1 MLSKQKVFVL
11 FLRQGLYVAQVGL
24 KLWTSYISV
33 FTSPVLGYRLI
44 QPHLSY
50 GVLGSQSR
58 TSYRLGQA
66 LYSLNYVPSFPEM
79 CVCMRVVCV
88 HVCVTELQSQ
98 PQRMGQEID
107 CYLYTFLNMC
117 GDQRSACLPHLL
129 SSFLLRQSLQLHPKL
144 LFGSF
149 CLQEFCLYLSSTR
162 ITDWLRYLLGFYVGA
177 RYLNSRSSQLR
188 GKTFYPLSITV
199 SPKDVCKAAVL
210 FFLTVYSQRKGI
222 GPGVLL
228 QDDHTVNPNIAIY
241 WKNLFLIV
249 V

>member
-1 MLSKQKVFVL
+1 MLCSSDCPRIWYSLLPPHLGCVHATVLSSQKVFVL

-44 QPHLSY
+44 QPHLAY

-129 SSFLLRQSLQLHPKL
+129 SSFLLRQSLQLHLEL
-144 LFGSF
+144 LFGSS
-149 CLQEFCLYLSSTR
+149 CLQEFYLYLSSTR
-162 ITDWLRYLLGFYVGA
+162 ITDWLRYLLGFYVGVLGIWTPGPHSWGA
-177 RYLNSRSSQLR
+177 NILSTEHHHVPQRHLQSSC
-188 GKTFYPLSITV
+188 P
-199 SPKDVCKAAVL
+199 
-210 FFLTVYSQRKGI
+210 FFLDSI
-222 GPGVLL
+222 
-228 QDDHTVNPNIAIY
+228 
-241 WKNLFLIV
+241 
-249 V
+249 